1 MFNYIYQQKMGKAIK
16 FLKSEK
22 WTVLSL
28 LLMVVCLFA
37 GAPGVLGAEVAVVPG
52 GSPSASPGQ
61 AGLNTQV
68 PGEATT
74 VSNVKEAGGD
84 LIQPDIDPLITQIAT
99 DESVL
104 DTIKRRVKRQVQV
117 DSFEVDHYMID
128 EKRVSA
134 KTTAAVV
141 EAKTTQTFAIT
152 MSSADAKLFYDY
164 STAIVKGVQGYASDG
179 ATKTEAEL
187 MLYCIGKNDSDM
199 PKFIAV
205 NGPKNSPS
213 DESRG
218 TPAIPS
224 GSEIILLGSA
234 AYETQERI
242 APNVVLPVAETM
254 YLQKQLCNSIVS
266 DYFESQ
272 KKRIPFQKSQIAEAI
287 VRQWRLE
294 NCRTAWVGVQSKFKV
309 KAQDSSM
316 GEQFV
321 YTSKGLRWQI
331 KRDYELQAGKIT
343 LDDLVYLSM
352 FKFTGYNCSKNAMWI
367 MGKELLANIQTI
379 DLTLHKDI
387 SMADSEVFGIKCTKL
402 KTVFGE
408 IELVHDPVLDRL
420 GYSKCGALLDME
432 GLVRYWRK
440 NETNK
445 SQKVEG
451 EEATRDIVMCIDT
464 LCLKGYSHIWVDG
477 NASIS
482 GGTSTNVKIKALA
495 KLPADAKVN
504 DVVILTGTDGGHNAG
519 EILQYTGSAWETYT
533 GSVVGDAKTA

>member
-1 MFNYIYQQKMGKAIK
+1 MFNYIYQQKMRKAIK

-495 KLPADAKVN
+495 KLPTDAKVN

>member
-37 GAPGVLGAEVAVVPG
+37 GAPGVLGAEVPVVPG

-104 DTIKRRVKRQVQV
+104 DTIKRRVRRQVQV

-495 KLPADAKVN
+495 KLPTDAKVN